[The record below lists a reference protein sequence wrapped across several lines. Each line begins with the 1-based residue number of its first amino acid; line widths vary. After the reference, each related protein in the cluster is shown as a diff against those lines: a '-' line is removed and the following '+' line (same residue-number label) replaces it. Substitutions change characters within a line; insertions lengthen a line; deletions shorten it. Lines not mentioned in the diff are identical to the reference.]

1 MSKTKVKKQ
10 TDQSEFNELS
20 PDHER
25 RKFIKRRAYL
35 KSHTRGLRDGGMLK
49 DWLQAKKEVENQS

>member
-35 KSHTRGLRDGGMLK
+35 KSVSYT
-49 DWLQAKKEVENQS
+49 AKKEVENQS